1 MNDYAM
7 SDDLFR
13 QRALEEDGCMITAVG
28 AGLAKEMTFDGVNV
42 SLNEEQR
49 RFVQGKIQEG
59 QFRSVNDLFQEPLRI
74 LESYDRLKTV
84 QIRDLRARISDS
96 ISAVERVETS
106 RRAAICRESDL
117 AIARRGAEQESW
129 IARAFPT
136 ARQGAEGRG
145 S

>member
-28 AGLAKEMTFDGVNV
+28 AGLVKAMNFEGVNV

-59 QFRSVNDLFQEPLRI
+59 QFRSANDLFQEALRV
-74 LESYDRLKTV
+74 LESHDGLKTV
-84 QIRDLRARISDS
+84 QLRDLRARISASMSDVELVEQVDGRQFVENL
-96 ISAVERVETS
+96 ISR
-106 RRAAICRESDL
+106 L
-117 AIARRGAEQESW
+117 
-129 IARAFPT
+129 
-136 ARQGAEGRG
+136 QGAEPNKKAG
-145 S
+145 

>member
-28 AGLAKEMTFDGVNV
+28 AGLVKAMNFERVNV

-59 QFRSVNDLFQEPLRI
+59 QFRSVNDLFQEALRI
-74 LESYDRLKTV
+74 LESHDGLKTV
-84 QIRDLRARISDS
+84 QLRDLRARISDS
-96 ISAVERVETS
+96 IAAVERVEQVDGRQFVENLIS
-106 RRAAICRESDL
+106 RL
-117 AIARRGAEQESW
+117 
-129 IARAFPT
+129 
-136 ARQGAEGRG
+136 QGVEPHRKAG
-145 S
+145 